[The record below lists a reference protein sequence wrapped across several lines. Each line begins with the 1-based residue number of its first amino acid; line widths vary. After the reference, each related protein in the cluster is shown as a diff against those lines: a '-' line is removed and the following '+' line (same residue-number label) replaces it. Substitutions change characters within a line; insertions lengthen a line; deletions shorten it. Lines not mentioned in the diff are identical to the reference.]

1 MKRVFLY
8 SPAKVN
14 LWLEVL
20 GKRKD
25 GYHNIESIIDTVSL
39 YDRITL
45 QETPGRIEVSSNGLK
60 IPQKKN
66 LVYQSALLLKSEL
79 KIKDGVKIKVEKGI
93 PLSSGLGGGSSD
105 AATTLLGLNKL
116 WKVNLTYER
125 LIDLAAK
132 LGSDVPFF
140 IKKGRCLVRG
150 RGELVSPLSSSPK
163 IWYVIVVPKISVSTK
178 IVYRQL
184 GRNLTQRKNSIKILS
199 ALNQSDLEKIGREIF
214 NRLEEVSLEK
224 YPMIRSFKEGLKKSG
239 ALAVLMSGSGGAL
252 FGIARSKEDACL
264 IASRLKKGKVFVVG
278 SQQNRASDEQLKGD
292 KDGN

>member
-1 MKRVFLY
+1 MKKVFLR
-8 SPAKVN
+8 SPAKLN
-14 LWLEVL
+14 LFLEVL

-45 QETPGRIEVSSNGLK
+45 QETPGRIEVSSEGLR

-66 LVYQSALLLKSEL
+66 LVYQAALLLKSEL
-79 KIKDGVKIKVEKGI
+79 KVKNGVQIKIEKRI
-93 PLSSGLGGGSSD
+93 PLSSGLGGGSGD

-116 WKVNLTYER
+116 WRVNLADEK
-125 LIDLAAK
+125 LIDLATK
-132 LGSDVPFF
+132 LGSDIPFF
-140 IKKGRCLVRG
+140 IKKGRCLVKG
-150 RGELVSPLSSSPK
+150 RGELISPLSSSPK
-163 IWYVIVVPKISVSTK
+163 IWYVIAVPKILVSTG
-178 IVYRQL
+178 IIYRQL
-184 GRNLTQRKNSIKILS
+184 DRNLTQRKNCLKILS
-199 ALNQSDLEKIGREIF
+199 ALNQGDLEKIGKELF

-224 YPMIRSFKEGLKKSG
+224 YPEIRSFKKGLKKSG

-264 IASRLKKGKVFVVG
+264 IASRLKKGRVFVVE
-278 SQQNRASDEQLKGD
+278 SEQSRASDEQLKGD

>member
-1 MKRVFLY
+1 MKKVFLR
-8 SPAKVN
+8 SPAKLN

-45 QETPGRIEVSSNGLK
+45 QETPGRIEVSSDRLR

-66 LVYQSALLLKSEL
+66 LVYQAALLLKSEL
-79 KIKDGVKIKVEKGI
+79 KIRDGVKIKIEKRI
-93 PLSSGLGGGSSD
+93 PLSSGLGGGSGD

-116 WKVNLTYER
+116 WGLNLAYER

-140 IKKGRCLVRG
+140 IKKGRCLVKG
-150 RGELVSPLSSSPK
+150 RGELVFPLSSSPK
-163 IWYVIVVPKISVSTK
+163 IWYVIVVPKILVSTK

-199 ALNQSDLEKIGREIF
+199 ALNQGDLEKIGRELF

-224 YPMIRSFKEGLKKSG
+224 YPEIRSFKKGLKKSG

-264 IASRLKKGKVFVVG
+264 IASRLKKGKVFVVE
-278 SQQNRASDEQLKGD
+278 SEQSSDSDEQLKGD

>member
-1 MKRVFLY
+1 MKKVFLR

-150 RGELVSPLSSSPK
+150 RGELVSLLSSSPK

-199 ALNQSDLEKIGREIF
+199 ALNQGDLEKIGKEIF